1 MCLDGEERLN
11 FSVAPGECLVLQDLD
26 NGIFPGLI
34 EVLSGK
40 QRPKGGCVYV
50 DGALFGG
57 RGDRRIAV
65 VQELATQTML
75 FPNVSYLDNLCF
87 TLDHRFPD
95 VWMRRRIKKSIR
107 QEYGDFLGEEVFD
120 LSVEELSEKQ
130 KYELVYTRILLQ
142 NPRVVFCVQPFKR
155 AEVAMRLRV
164 WELLAILLGRG
175 IAVVVLAV
183 NLADSLA
190 LADRLIQVRQ
200 GRVEAEYDRADFANL
215 PVDTPWL
222 YLYQ

>member
-1 MCLDGEERLN
+1 
-11 FSVAPGECLVLQDLD
+11 
-26 NGIFPGLI
+26 
-34 EVLSGK
+34 
-40 QRPKGGCVYV
+40 
-50 DGALFGG
+50 
-57 RGDRRIAV
+57 
-65 VQELATQTML
+65 
-75 FPNVSYLDNLCF
+75 
-87 TLDHRFPD
+87 
-95 VWMRRRIKKSIR
+95 MRRRIKKSIR

-155 AEVAMRLRV
+155 AEAAMRLRV

>member
-1 MCLDGEERLN
+1 
-11 FSVAPGECLVLQDLD
+11 
-26 NGIFPGLI
+26 
-34 EVLSGK
+34 
-40 QRPKGGCVYV
+40 
-50 DGALFGG
+50 
-57 RGDRRIAV
+57 
-65 VQELATQTML
+65 
-75 FPNVSYLDNLCF
+75 
-87 TLDHRFPD
+87 
-95 VWMRRRIKKSIR
+95 
-107 QEYGDFLGEEVFD
+107 
-120 LSVEELSEKQ
+120 
-130 KYELVYTRILLQ
+130 
-142 NPRVVFCVQPFKR
+142 
-155 AEVAMRLRV
+155 MRLRV